1 MGSMGVAWSFLA
13 EALRVPFSGNS
24 LPAVAMKAPQG
35 CRKQPSIDFLGRWFH
50 PEC

>member
-1 MGSMGVAWSFLA
+1 MGSMGVARSFPA

-35 CRKQPSIDFLGRWFH
+35 CRKQPSIID
-50 PEC
+50 